1 MLAEGRIAALIE
13 PTLDAMGFRLVR
25 LRIAGGG
32 RPVLQLMAERP
43 DGSMSIDDCTE
54 VSRAVSAVLDVED
67 PIASAY
73 NLEVS
78 SPGIDRPLVRPED
91 FARHAGFTA
100 RIETKTPIDGRKRF
114 KGKLGPVE
122 GENVL
127 IDYETSDKVGGRAA
141 IPLAE
146 IAEAKLVLT
155 DELIQAALKRSKGK
169 NV

>member
-1 MLAEGRIAALIE
+1 MLAEGRLASLIE

-25 LRIAGGG
+25 LRIGGGG
-32 RPVLQLMAERP
+32 RPVLQLMAERA

-67 PIASAY
+67 PIAGAY

-78 SPGIDRPLVRPED
+78 SPGIDRPLVRTDD
-91 FARHAGFTA
+91 FARHQGFVV
-100 RIETKTPIDGRKRF
+100 RIETRIPVDGRKRF

-122 GENVL
+122 GDKVR
-127 IDYETSDKVGGRAA
+127 IDYETSDKVGGQAA
-141 IPLAE
+141 IPIAE

>member
-1 MLAEGRIAALIE
+1 MQAEGRIAALIE

-32 RPVLQLMAERP
+32 RPVLQLMAERA

-67 PIASAY
+67 PIAGAY

-78 SPGIDRPLVRPED
+78 SPGIDRPLVRRDD
-91 FARHAGFTA
+91 FARHQGFMV
-100 RIETKTPIDGRKRF
+100 RIETRAPIDGRKRF
-114 KGKLGPVE
+114 KGKLGPLE
-122 GENVL
+122 GESVL
-127 IDYETSDKVGGRAA
+127 IDYETSDKVGGKAA